1 MKLAQR
7 LIATGTAAMACVAVA
22 VGVTV
27 AHASEIPAT
36 GAAGVAGDLPPFA
49 IEDFGYPDA
58 ARIQAELGLTLKR
71 GDGHI
76 TLADCA
82 SGTGLMEVYSRTKG
96 KICFRAT
103 GKTGYL
109 SLEIPTVY
117 GMRGDASH
125 QTDVKLTADGSEQ
138 NISVAPNEWK
148 GVGEAA
154 DPERRDH
161 VLVEI
166 SISE

>member
-1 MKLAQR
+1 
-7 LIATGTAAMACVAVA
+7 
-22 VGVTV
+22 
-27 AHASEIPAT
+27 
-36 GAAGVAGDLPPFA
+36 
-49 IEDFGYPDA
+49 
-58 ARIQAELGLTLKR
+58 
-71 GDGHI
+71 
-76 TLADCA
+76 
-82 SGTGLMEVYSRTKG
+82 
-96 KICFRAT
+96 
-103 GKTGYL
+103 
-109 SLEIPTVY
+109 
-117 GMRGDASH
+117 MRGDASH